1 MNFQQAHA
9 KYSKLNAKSIKAYK
23 GFKIAYEKASCNPNW
38 LNQSVLNLKRK
49 NHSKTLSKEIRAF
62 KAWMA
67 TTTIK

>member
-23 GFKIAYEKASCNPNW
+23 GFRTAYEKVSRNPNW
-38 LNQSVLNLKRK
+38 LNQIVLNLKRK
-49 NHSKTLSKEIRAF
+49 SHNKALSKEVQAF

>member
-1 MNFQQAHA
+1 MNFQQAHL
-9 KYSKLNAKSIKAYK
+9 KYSRLNAKSIKAYQ
-23 GFKIAYEKASCNPNW
+23 GFRIVYEKALNNPNW

-49 NHSKTLSKEIRAF
+49 SHSKALSKEIQAF